1 MRISYWSS
9 DVFSSDLLVS
19 RVSAYRGLVRPHR
32 PQPRLFEPCFRQRTR
47 PIGRMERRCM
57 PSFLNAHGFDPR
69 AFGSRRTAWSFLG
82 FPSPPGARG
91 SQGEAVHSLAPDLP
105 AARTRSEEHTSELQS
120 LMRISY

>member
-1 MRISYWSS
+1 
-9 DVFSSDLLVS
+9 
-19 RVSAYRGLVRPHR
+19 
-32 PQPRLFEPCFRQRTR
+32 
-47 PIGRMERRCM
+47 MERRCM

-105 AARTRSEEHTSELQS
+105 AARTLGPTGDNARSEEHTSELQS
-120 LMRISY
+120 LMRISYAFFCLKQKTILLQTKSTRP